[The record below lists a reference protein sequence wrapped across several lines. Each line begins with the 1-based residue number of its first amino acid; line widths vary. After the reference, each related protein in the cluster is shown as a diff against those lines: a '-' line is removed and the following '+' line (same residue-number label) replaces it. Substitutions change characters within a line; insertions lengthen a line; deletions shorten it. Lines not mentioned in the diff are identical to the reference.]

1 VNAPDS
7 SALHGIWQVV
17 RAELG
22 GQPMPDDAAA
32 HVELEFSATGY
43 AVRFGG
49 ETTDA
54 GTYALAADGTPRG
67 ITMTGR
73 VGVNQ
78 GRTLPGIVQLQGDR
92 LRVCFSLEGDTA
104 PNAFAA
110 PAGTLCYLAT
120 YRRKA

>member
-1 VNAPDS
+1 
-7 SALHGIWQVV
+7 
-17 RAELG
+17 
-22 GQPMPDDAAA
+22 MPDDAAA
-32 HVELEFSATGY
+32 HVELEFSNTGY

-110 PAGTLCYLAT
+110 QAGTLCYLAT